1 MSGVGCIN
9 QCVKWVVISFYV
21 IPCCYATLFWM
32 RYAFSGQKSGRGYA
46 LLYLE
51 KIFARREAHGYM
63 LGFYAEG
70 MVRMKFERV
79 RNNGLGRGAERQ
91 CLGKGW

>member
-1 MSGVGCIN
+1 MYKPVREMGGDFLLCDTMLL
-9 QCVKWVVISFYV
+9 
-21 IPCCYATLFWM
+21 CYSFWM